1 MDLMLMSLVGAD
13 FGDEFLLGAGLMQ
26 GSISE

>member
-13 FGDEFLLGAGLMQ
+13 FGDEILLGTGLMQ